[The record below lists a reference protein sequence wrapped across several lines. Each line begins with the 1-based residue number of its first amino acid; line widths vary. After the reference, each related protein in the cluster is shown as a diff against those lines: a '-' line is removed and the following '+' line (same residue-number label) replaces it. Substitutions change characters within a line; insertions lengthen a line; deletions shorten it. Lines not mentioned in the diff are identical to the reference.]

1 MTFQRVPCLSG
12 GVIETHFENSKPC
25 RAIMRVRPR
34 KFSMVMNSG
43 FCDNRHTQYY
53 YEGTGPRCVG
63 LEKKKEKEKKKKG
76 MNGSDELTPKKKLK
90 LLESLTR
97 DLSKFSDIG
106 FGLDSDN
113 DLLHQVQGKVLAV
126 CVFVLSFQV
135 FFLFI

>member
-1 MTFQRVPCLSG
+1 MTFRRVPCLSG
-12 GVIETHFENSKPC
+12 AVIETHFENTKPC
-25 RAIMRVRPR
+25 RAAMRVRPPR

-53 YEGTGPRCVG
+53 YAGTGLRCVG
-63 LEKKKEKEKKKKG
+63 LEKKKEKKKEK
-76 MNGSDELTPKKKLK
+76 NGSDELTPKKKLK

-113 DLLHQVQGKVLAV
+113 DLLHQVQGKVLSV
-126 CVFVLSFQV
+126 C
-135 FFLFI
+135 FFLFLFNSFFFFLS